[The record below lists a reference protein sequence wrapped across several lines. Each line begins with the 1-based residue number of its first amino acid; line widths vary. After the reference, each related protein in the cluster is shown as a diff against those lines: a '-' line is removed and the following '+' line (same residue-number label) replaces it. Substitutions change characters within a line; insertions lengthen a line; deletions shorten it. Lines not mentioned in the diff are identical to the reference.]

1 MLCSFPGFATL
12 LLPLLSNWQCFIA
25 PAQLSTGR
33 PESEFFLPAL
43 WWLNM
48 DRRQGLTDLYT
59 DKLLLATLSKI
70 VLIFMGYRLNL
81 MYHVIAYVTLNLF
94 SPVWWQTIQTFS
106 LSGLSLGDF
115 VGRWQSHHSQ
125 PFSTTGRHSQP
136 LLSPGWH
143 LSYLPNLDSLPAS
156 PFSQFNLWQ
165 LHCAFSS

>member
-1 MLCSFPGFATL
+1 MNGMLGSWAVTACGWERLCSAPSQALPHCSSPSCPTDNAL
-12 LLPLLSNWQCFIA
+12 LHQHSCQ
-25 PAQLSTGR
+25 QVDQSQKT
-33 PESEFFLPAL
+33 FFPAL
-43 WWLNM
+43 WWLNI

-125 PFSTTGRHSQP
+125 PFSTTGRHS
-136 LLSPGWH
+136 
-143 LSYLPNLDSLPAS
+143 
-156 PFSQFNLWQ
+156 
-165 LHCAFSS
+165 

>member
-12 LLPLLSNWQCFIA
+12 LHPPSCPTDNALLHQHSCQ
-25 PAQLSTGR
+25 QVDQSQKT
-33 PESEFFLPAL
+33 FFPAL
-43 WWLNM
+43 WWLNI

-81 MYHVIAYVTLNLF
+81 MYHVIAYVTLYLF

-106 LSGLSLGDF
+106 LSGLSLGDC

-125 PFSTTGRHSQP
+125 PLAAILTHCHRTDTC
-136 LLSPGWH
+136 LTSPI
-143 LSYLPNLDSLPAS
+143 SPPSLPFLS
-156 PFSQFNLWQ
+156 I
-165 LHCAFSS
+165 